1 MPETHKNM
9 VTQTLPDLTPEQ
21 RQANID
27 RMINAWKERKK
38 KLQEETLKE
47 YDTPEFQAILAEL
60 RERNAARKTA

>member
-1 MPETHKNM
+1 MTVKP
-9 VTQTLPDLTPEQ
+9 LPDLTPEQ

-27 RMINAWKERKK
+27 RMINAWKERKQ

-47 YDTPEFQAILAEL
+47 YDTPEFQAILTEL